1 MYLVKWTNLS
11 HLHCSWESEA
21 RLMGLEGPRMKSK
34 IKVEVDGISEV

>member
-21 RLMGLEGPRMKSK
+21 RLMDLEGPRMKSK
-34 IKVEVDGISEV
+34 IKVEVDGTSEA